1 MIGCLRTRVHK
12 QPIVA
17 LYFESETVLKFYNLE
32 AWGNFCSC
40 FHYSLLGIL
49 SGPDAFMEIKVLH
62 QLLCPVDM
70 YIKCLDIW
78 VGTLA
83 K

>member
-1 MIGCLRTRVHK
+1 MTGT
-12 QPIVA
+12 Q
-17 LYFESETVLKFYNLE
+17 ESAGAISAAV
-32 AWGNFCSC
+32 SID
-40 FHYSLLGIL
+40 SLLGML
-49 SGPDAFMEIKVLH
+49 SGPDAFMEIKVLQ

-70 YIKCLDIW
+70 YIKCLDIG